1 MNGARTTFMR
11 RGYLLTAL
19 SALLLLAASAG
30 TASAQTTPVDT
41 SAGLEG
47 LSVTLQAPR
56 SVTEGNDATI
66 TVRGTADVGPLD
78 VMASDRQVTVT
89 LSVAEKTGAVT
100 AESGT
105 TGQVDD
111 VVILNPTV
119 TLNFPAS
126 SSARQ
131 RTTTA
136 TVTIRTNHDLDAED
150 EAASIAATA
159 TPTPSSG
166 GDIGATFTIADDET
180 QEYKLTLSSTHAA
193 PGSEPRE
200 GSDGSTGNS
209 DVMVDI
215 TADPEHVDDNETL
228 TLHIMQAGKQAT
240 GYGFFSDSETM
251 PTSMVTVGAGEDNAN
266 MRTVAIRTPL
276 NDMNRDTDTITVEA
290 YSGRVGADA
299 LEDSLD
305 IEVHDVHLLPLPSA
319 ISVVA
324 KDDQGNMVDKI
335 TEGGDPVY
343 LTVTVD
349 RTAAV
354 SGRRRVTA
362 ENLVIDVKA
371 DDPGSYEVT
380 PARAAVMGVGKANAE
395 PDPIKVVARADE
407 NANDDELVLSVVVSG
422 QVDGG
427 RQTFGSGE
435 SVHTF
440 TINVDDET
448 KKKVWPRGEGE
459 DSEAYAAVKK
469 AKDAAEGEDGFNPG
483 ESFTVG
489 TDELFQLADGY
500 TATYGVST
508 EAGGVVDVSSSGD
521 TITVAA
527 NKAGTAKVTVTATAR
542 MEVSSFNTDQTRSE
556 VAHIM
561 FPVDVVDV
569 PLKVTV
575 AAVPKE
581 IDEGGTSE
589 ITATANRAVVSG
601 DGEVV
606 VDLEVLV
613 GDAELEA
620 ESIMIAEGEMSGS
633 VMLTAGEDD
642 DYEDETVT
650 VLASGSGID
659 GNMQVN
665 IAVADTD
672 MAPDALVVTLHAP
685 EDVMEG
691 NIVEGMSYD
700 IMVTANRAVTDDEGE
715 VEVMIMRDR
724 SKSDADD
731 DDFEV
736 TSATIMAG
744 EDSATATLMVTEDD
758 MPDAGH
764 AMGEVLV
771 LYGESDHAEV
781 EGELMFTIWDEMVP
795 ALPLIAQLLLA
806 LFLMAGGTRLYRRRQ
821 S

>member
-19 SALLLLAASAG
+19 SALLLLAASVG
-30 TASAQTTPVDT
+30 TASAQTDPVDN
-41 SAGLEG
+41 SAGLEE

-66 TVRGTADVGPLD
+66 TVRGTADVGPRD
-78 VMASDRQVTVT
+78 MASDRQVTVT
-89 LSVAEKTGAVT
+89 LSVAMKEGAVT
-100 AESGT
+100 AEKGIR
-105 TGQVDD
+105 GQVDD

-126 SSARQ
+126 SAPRQ
-131 RTTTA
+131 RTATA
-136 TVTIRTNHDLDAED
+136 TVTIRTSHDLDAED
-150 EAASIAATA
+150 EAASITA
-159 TPTPSSG
+159 TTDNVNIQPT
-166 GDIGATFTIADDET
+166 TFTIADDET
-180 QEYKLTLSSTHAA
+180 QEYKLTLGGIHAA

-215 TADPEHVDDNETL
+215 TAAPAHVDGSEEL

-251 PTSMVTVGAGEDNAN
+251 STRMVTVGAGDGNTN
-266 MRTVAIRTPL
+266 MTTVAIRTPE
-276 NDMNRDTDTITVEA
+276 NDMNRETDTITVEA

-305 IEVHDVHLLPLPSA
+305 IEVHDVHLLPLSSA

-324 KDDQGNMVDKI
+324 KDDQGKMVDKI

-343 LTVTVD
+343 LTITVD
-349 RTAAV
+349 RSPTGN
-354 SGRRRVTA
+354 GRRRVTT
-362 ENLVIDVKA
+362 ESLVIDVRA

-380 PARAAVMGVGKANAE
+380 PARAAVTSGGKANAD

-422 QVDGG
+422 QVVGG

-440 TINVDDET
+440 KINVDDET

-459 DSEAYAAVKK
+459 DSEAYAAIKE

-542 MEVSSFNTDQTRSE
+542 MEASSFNTDQTRSE

-561 FPVDVVDV
+561 FPVDVVDKM
-569 PLKVTV
+569 L
-575 AAVPKE
+575 
-581 IDEGGTSE
+581 
-589 ITATANRAVVSG
+589 
-601 DGEVV
+601 
-606 VDLEVLV
+606 
-613 GDAELEA
+613 
-620 ESIMIAEGEMSGS
+620 
-633 VMLTAGEDD
+633 MLTLD
-642 DYEDETVT
+642 
-650 VLASGSGID
+650 
-659 GNMQVN
+659 
-665 IAVADTD
+665 
-672 MAPDALVVTLHAP
+672 APGA
-685 EDVMEG
+685 MEG
-691 NIVEGMSYD
+691 NVVEGMNYD
-700 IMVTANRAVTDDEGE
+700 VTVTANRAVHDDT
-715 VEVMIMRDR
+715 EVMFMR
-724 SKSDADD
+724 SDMSEADVRD
-731 DDFEV
+731 YSIESV
-736 TSATIMAG
+736 TIMAG
-744 EDSATATLMVTEDD
+744 EMMATATLMVTEDMED
-758 MPDAGH
+758 DAGH
-764 AMGEVLV
+764 AMGEALH
-771 LYGESDHAEV
+771 LYGMAGDTMTNTL
-781 EGELMFTIWDEMVP
+781 ELTIWDEAVP
-795 ALPLIAQLLLA
+795 ALPLIGQLLLA
-806 LFLMAGGTRLYRRRQ
+806 LFLMAGGARLYRRRQ

>member
-1 MNGARTTFMR
+1 MR
-11 RGYLLTAL
+11 LPL
-19 SALLLLAASAG
+19 AG
-30 TASAQTTPVDT
+30 T
-41 SAGLEG
+41 
-47 LSVTLQAPR
+47 
-56 SVTEGNDATI
+56 NMI
-66 TVRGTADVGPLD
+66 TVG
-78 VMASDRQVTVT
+78 
-89 LSVAEKTGAVT
+89 
-100 AESGT
+100 SG
-105 TGQVDD
+105 DD
-111 VVILNPTV
+111 P
-119 TLNFPAS
+119 
-126 SSARQ
+126 
-131 RTTTA
+131 
-136 TVTIRTNHDLDAED
+136 
-150 EAASIAATA
+150 IA
-159 TPTPSSG
+159 
-166 GDIGATFTIADDET
+166 
-180 QEYKLTLSSTHAA
+180 
-193 PGSEPRE
+193 
-200 GSDGSTGNS
+200 NS
-209 DVMVDI
+209 
-215 TADPEHVDDNETL
+215 
-228 TLHIMQAGKQAT
+228 
-240 GYGFFSDSETM
+240 
-251 PTSMVTVGAGEDNAN
+251 
-266 MRTVAIRTPL
+266 RTVEIETPD
-276 NDMNRDTDTITVEA
+276 NDMNRDTDTVTVEA
-290 YSGRVGADA
+290 HSGRIGADK

-305 IEVHDVHLLPLPSA
+305 INVNDVHLLPDPSA
-319 ISVVA
+319 ITAVA
-324 KDDQGNMVDKI
+324 KDDQGNLVDEI
-335 TEGGDPVY
+335 TEGGDPIY
-343 LTVTVD
+343 LTITVD
-349 RTAAV
+349 RSLAAN
-354 SGRRRVTA
+354 GRRNVTDEA
-362 ENLVIDVKA
+362 LVIDVRA

-380 PARAAVMGVGKANAE
+380 PMETDVASGLNKADASHE
-395 PDPIKVVARADE
+395 IKVVARPDE
-407 NANDDELVLSVVVSG
+407 NANDDSLVLSLVVSG
-422 QVDGG
+422 AVNPAT
-427 RQTFGSGE
+427 RQKMNGPGE
-435 SVHTF
+435 STGTF
-440 TINVDDET
+440 EITVGDET

-459 DSEAYAAVKK
+459 DSEAYAAIKE
-469 AKDAAEGEDGFNPG
+469 ARAAEEGEDGFNPG

-542 MEVSSFNTDQTRSE
+542 MEASSFNTDQTRSE

-575 AAVPKE
+575 AAVPEE
-581 IDEGGTSE
+581 IDEGRTSE

-613 GDAELEA
+613 GDAELDD

-633 VMLTAGEDD
+633 VTLTAGEDD

-700 IMVTANRAVTDDEGE
+700 IMATANRAVTDDEGE

-744 EDSATATLMVTEDD
+744 EDSATATLMVTEDN

-781 EGELMFTIWDEMVP
+781 EGELMFTIWDEAVP

-806 LFLMAGGTRLYRRRQ
+806 LFLMAGGARLYRRRQ